1 VGASDDIVAP
11 VEPTMDPVG
20 APVIETENERQI
32 RYLAPN
38 LITLTS
44 LLFGITSIA
53 ASYHHNWDLAGWM
66 IIYSVLCDRLDG
78 LVARRLH
85 ATSELGMQLDSLADF
100 LNFGLAPPFMLYAFL
115 CSRPELPFD
124 DGWERPYLLAACA
137 IWVLAAGFRLARFNV
152 QSDDKNPTKV
162 YFGVPTTLAGGTLAI
177 WFLAFLKYS
186 VAGHTF
192 GGPKIFGDIIT
203 PRAVWLWMPAAIAI
217 GGFLMASTVRMPK
230 VGRTNSRGLTAFVLV
245 MVLFG
250 YVCGFARVLP
260 ELMAWQPTIWLVGF
274 LVAGIFSE
282 RLRSLEP
289 PPLFPRRSS

>member
-1 VGASDDIVAP
+1 METAEP
-11 VEPTMDPVG
+11 V
-20 APVIETENERQI
+20 ETENERQI

-53 ASYHHNWDLAGWM
+53 ASYHQNWDLAGWM

-100 LNFGLAPPFMLYAFL
+100 LNFGLAPPFLLYAYL
-115 CSRPELPFD
+115 CARHDLTFD
-124 DGWERPYLLAACA
+124 HGWERPYLLAACA

-152 QSDDKNPTKV
+152 QADDKTPTKV

-186 VAGHTF
+186 PGHDF
-192 GGPKIFGDIIT
+192 GGPKVFGSWVT
-203 PRAVWLWMPAAIAI
+203 PHAVWTSMPAVIAI
-217 GGFLMASTVRMPK
+217 LGLLMASTVRIPK
-230 VGRTNSRGLTAFVLV
+230 VGKTSSRALTAIVLV
-245 MVLFG
+245 LVLFG

-260 ELMAWQPTIWLVGF
+260 EVMAWQPTIWLVSF
-274 LVAGIFSE
+274 LIAGLFSN

-289 PPLFPRRSS
+289 PPLFPRRAP